1 MFTKVRE
8 EVHDGP
14 LSSTALDNLGSTLRS
29 SNTFPEST
37 TPPGAYQGYDE
48 DLIALLPP
56 LHAVDGLIDFYFEY
70 CNWIYRHVNE
80 PAFLKSWSRYKSGHG
95 GDRVILATVCILILL
110 AVRYLPKGHPLLAS
124 LPGSTEELAT
134 KYYGVMREA
143 LERHQ
148 RDLRKDG
155 MGKGYSLDLIEL
167 LLVRSHY
174 LTFAKEDP
182 EETWAIKGELI
193 NIGTAMGLH
202 KDPGETRFSRFESE
216 RRRWAWWHIIL
227 FER

>member
-1 MFTKVRE
+1 M
-8 EVHDGP
+8 
-14 LSSTALDNLGSTLRS
+14 
-29 SNTFPEST
+29 
-37 TPPGAYQGYDE
+37 
-48 DLIALLPP
+48 
-56 LHAVDGLIDFYFEY
+56 
-70 CNWIYRHVNE
+70 
-80 PAFLKSWSRYKSGHG
+80 
-95 GDRVILATVCILILL
+95 ILATVCILILL